1 MSRANPR
8 PRPGPSWLMLD
19 TPVRVERADVT
30 FREGCRPRF
39 RSRSVMS
46 MHHIAFAVCLM
57 ASSVV
62 ILPPAAAGQ
71 ASTTESTS
79 AAAPDSQPAATDST
93 ATGAV
98 LPTDTIG
105 ASGSASGDDSVPPV
119 DSTPSPPD
127 TLDSSQAAQADT
139 GAPGRDTTRAP
150 GAADSTKTRA
160 AAAPAA
166 PVDSILSAACAA
178 SGGSTSVAPN
188 LLVVLFTAESG
199 AAQRA
204 SAARSIKG
212 KLVGQAT
219 PEGYY
224 IRVPGGGGEMKLR
237 AYADR
242 LSRLTQVRQVGSRAC
257 PPLSSSKAAPQRP
270 S

>member
-1 MSRANPR
+1 
-8 PRPGPSWLMLD
+8 MLD

-71 ASTTESTS
+71 ASTAESTS
-79 AAAPDSQPAATDST
+79 AAAPDSQPDPTDSA

-105 ASGSASGDDSVPPV
+105 ASGSASGGDSVPPV
-119 DSTPSPPD
+119 DSTPSSSLD

-204 SAARSIKG
+204 AAAGSIKG
-212 KLVGQAT
+212 KLVGRAT

-257 PPLSSSKAAPQRP
+257 PPLSSSKAAPQQP

>member
-1 MSRANPR
+1 
-8 PRPGPSWLMLD
+8 MLE

-39 RSRSVMS
+39 RFRSVMS

-71 ASTTESTS
+71 ASTAESTS
-79 AAAPDSQPAATDST
+79 TAAPGSQPDPTDST
-93 ATGAV
+93 ARGAV
-98 LPTDTIG
+98 LPTDTIA
-105 ASGSASGDDSVPPV
+105 ASGGDSVAPV

-127 TLDSSQAAQADT
+127 PLDSSQTAQADT
-139 GAPGRDTTRAP
+139 GAPGQDTTRAP

-257 PPLSSSKAAPQRP
+257 PPLSSSKAAPQQP

>member
-1 MSRANPR
+1 
-8 PRPGPSWLMLD
+8 MLD

-30 FREGCRPRF
+30 FREGCRLRF
-39 RSRSVMS
+39 RFRSVMS

-105 ASGSASGDDSVPPV
+105 ASGSASGGDSVPPV
-119 DSTPSPPD
+119 DSTPSSSLD

-188 LLVVLFTAESG
+188 LLVVLFTVESG

-204 SAARSIKG
+204 AAARSIKG
-212 KLVGQAT
+212 KLVGRAT